1 MHAPRPVSPNGVRGD
16 ERTPPTV
23 AWALEEVA
31 GRIRLERP
39 PLAEAVR
46 WIVGVAADALLDA
59 ALALEPVEIEDTGW
73 PDQRRK
79 GRV

>member
-59 ALALEPVEIEDTGW
+59 ALALEPEDNETRW
-73 PDQRRK
+73 QDQRRK
-79 GRV
+79 GQR